1 MTRVNDRTAS
11 KTARKQEHLELQ
23 ALGEQL
29 IGLPACVLETLDL
42 DPTLVDAI
50 VDAGSM
56 RAHGALRR
64 QRQLI
69 GKLMRHADA
78 ERIRAGLAALRRTD
92 REANAVLHA
101 AERWRER
108 LCDEGAPALA
118 ELARRTRRPVDQ
130 IAAVLRELESADAV
144 GRRRLR
150 RRLFREV
157 HALLQSSSMNEE
169 EKA

>member
-11 KTARKQEHLELQ
+11 RTARKQESLELQ

-29 IGLPACVLETLDL
+29 IGLPASALEALDL
-42 DPTLVDAI
+42 DPSLVDAI

-56 RAHGALRR
+56 RARGALRR

-78 ERIRAGLAALRRTD
+78 ERIRIGLAALERTD
-92 REANAVLHA
+92 REANAVFHA

-108 LCDEGAPALA
+108 LCDEGGPALA
-118 ELARRTRRPVDQ
+118 ELARLTARPVDG
-130 IAAVLRELESADAV
+130 IAELLRELESADAV
-144 GRRRLR
+144 ARRRLR

-157 HALLQSSSMNEE
+157 HALLQASNEE
-169 EKA
+169 ETA